1 MKKYKFY
8 SLRDKSEEALH
19 IFDAPNIEQAYL
31 IASQIK
37 KLPLEDFKKIFKVGE
52 VLKQIDS
59 GI

>member
-8 SLRDKSEEALH
+8 NLRDKSEEALH

-37 KLPLEDFKKIFKVGE
+37 QLQLEDFKKIFKVVE
-52 VLKQIDS
+52 ILKQIDS

>member
-19 IFDAPNIEQAYL
+19 IIDAPNTEQAYL

-37 KLPLEDFKKIFKVGE
+37 QLQVEDFKKIFKV
-52 VLKQIDS
+52 KQK
-59 GI
+59 